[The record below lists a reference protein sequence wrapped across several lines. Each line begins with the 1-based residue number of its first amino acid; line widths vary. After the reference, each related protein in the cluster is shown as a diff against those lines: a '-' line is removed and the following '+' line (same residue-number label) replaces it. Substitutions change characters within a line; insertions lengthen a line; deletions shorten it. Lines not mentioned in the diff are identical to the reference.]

1 MADERK
7 VLINIHSSENRAP
20 SGSVLN
26 YGEIAVSHNTKE
38 NAALYT
44 KISDEVVAK
53 FISEDAIDGK
63 ISAYTDDLIQI
74 IQGLADISV
83 TEVNGETP
91 ISATTAPIGVRQSGN
106 TVTIY
111 HEAGKTAQSGFK
123 KLSSDAYGHITGGTD
138 VEIGDISGLTG
149 FQKAVRDVE
158 TKLTSG
164 TTGSGNA
171 VTDIQVND
179 HEITFVKGEN
189 FALSGH
195 THDASEIVSG
205 VFDIARIPTAP
216 VSSTASGTV
225 ATGEQIQQAIDNA
238 LTSTMNYKGAT
249 STLPSTGV
257 KKGDFYIADSQI
269 TIPAESSATQ
279 SAATAENGDY
289 IIART
294 GGASAT
300 WDVVEKNLDGAVTS
314 TGMTNEQIVIADG
327 NGRAIKSVDPANIL
341 VGSATTAVSAIT
353 SVSAQ
358 TIDLSGVQNADD
370 LKAIEAL
377 AGTEGVL
384 KKTAANTWELVDVID
399 TVSDFSGLTENGS
412 LVDAKVVKDVIVQN
426 ERITSAALNDLND
439 RINELSGAT
448 PSLETTLSVS
458 GDSAITVTVGEETS
472 NALVVPYAVSAS
484 TAVSALTIVNTVKTE
499 AELSALTETGSY
511 VDAKLI
517 RDVIYDN
524 EEVTSAALNNLNDR
538 INELSGNSRPII
550 DTIEAFSGVS
560 ATGSLVDAKVVRD
573 VIADNEEVVASSLND
588 LNDRIIA
595 ISGNT
600 GNIEGRVAD
609 LEDGL
614 GDAFDAIGEV
624 NNRVDD
630 LEDAICGLTFS
641 NYASAITINGT
652 QHVVVDNGVD
662 LGDYLSASTKVRINN
677 TDVSLNNEGKFD
689 LGSFLSASTA
699 HITTIQQTST
709 VSAVTTTINYVTEN
723 GSASA
728 ATITQDLIID
738 CGTY

>member
-138 VEIGDISGLTG
+138 VEIGDVSGLTG

-171 VTDIQVND
+171 VTDIQVSD
-179 HEITFVKGEN
+179 HEITFVKGEK
-189 FALSGH
+189 FAISGH
-195 THDASEIVSG
+195 THDAAEIVSG

-225 ATGEQIQQAIDNA
+225 ATGEQIQTAIDNA
-238 LTSTMNYKGAT
+238 LTSSMNYKGAT
-249 STLPSTGV
+249 SSLPSSAKT
-257 KKGDFYIADSQI
+257 GDFYVANAQI
-269 TIPAESSATQ
+269 EIPAASSAKGT
-279 SAATAENGDY
+279 AVTAETGDY
-289 IIART
+289 LIARDNT
-294 GGASAT
+294 PK

-327 NGRAIKSVDPANIL
+327 NGRAIKSVDPASIL

-377 AGTEGVL
+377 DGTEGVL

-399 TVSDFSGLTENGS
+399 TVSDFSGLTVSGS

-426 ERITSAALNDLND
+426 ERITSAALND
-439 RINELSGAT
+439 
-448 PSLETTLSVS
+448 
-458 GDSAITVTVGEETS
+458 
-472 NALVVPYAVSAS
+472 
-484 TAVSALTIVNTVKTE
+484 
-499 AELSALTETGSY
+499 
-511 VDAKLI
+511 
-517 RDVIYDN
+517 
-524 EEVTSAALNNLNDR
+524 LNDR

-600 GNIEGRVAD
+600 GNIEG
-609 LEDGL
+609 
-614 GDAFDAIGEV
+614 
-624 NNRVDD
+624 RVDD

>member
-138 VEIGDISGLTG
+138 VEIGDVSGLTG

-205 VFDIARIPTAP
+205 ILDIARIPTAP

-249 STLPSTGV
+249 STLPTTGV

-289 IIART
+289 IVART

-300 WDVVEKNLDGAVTS
+300 WDVIEKNLDGAVTS
-314 TGMTNEQIVIADG
+314 TGMTDEQIVIADG
-327 NGRAIKSVDPANIL
+327 NGRTIKSVDPASIL
-341 VGSATTAVSAIT
+341 VGSATTALSAITSESAIT

-384 KKTAANTWELVDVID
+384 KKTAANTWELVDVVD
-399 TVSDFSGLTENGS
+399 TVSDFSGLTVSGS

-448 PSLETTLSVS
+448 PSVETTLAVY

-472 NALVVPYAVSAS
+472 NALVVPYAVSALTSVSAS

-517 RDVIYDN
+517 RDIIYDN

-573 VIADNEEVVASSLND
+573 V
-588 LNDRIIA
+588 
-595 ISGNT
+595 
-600 GNIEGRVAD
+600 
-609 LEDGL
+609 
-614 GDAFDAIGEV
+614 IGEV